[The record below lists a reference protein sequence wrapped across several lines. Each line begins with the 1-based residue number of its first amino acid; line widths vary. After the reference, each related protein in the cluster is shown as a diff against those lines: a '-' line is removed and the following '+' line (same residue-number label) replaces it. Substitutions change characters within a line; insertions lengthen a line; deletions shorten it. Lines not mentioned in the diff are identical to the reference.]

1 MRKGYL
7 VLEDGH
13 VFEGLRFGGEGCPI
27 GELVFTT
34 GMGGYLE
41 TVTDPGF
48 AGQIVIQTYPLIGNY
63 GVIGTDLEGSCRLR
77 GYVVRE
83 ICSTPSNFRAEG
95 DLETYLKEQGVPGIC
110 GVDTRELTRILRE
123 NGTMNAVICDEI
135 PADLEAVKAYRVAEP
150 VEDKASE
157 TFPAE
162 GEELFRV
169 TLVDY
174 GTKHSI
180 IRQLTKR
187 GCTVTVVS
195 GITPAEEILAGKP
208 DGVLL
213 SNGPGDPMDYRA
225 QVEEVKKLM
234 GKVCVFGVGLG
245 HQLCALAQGA
255 KTFRMKYGRRGANQP
270 VRDLAGTRTY
280 ITGENHGYAVDAETV
295 TVGSVRYQNVN
306 DGTCEGIDYADL
318 RAMTIQFQP
327 EGCTDVKGNCFQ
339 FDRFLNLMKGGN
351 L

>member
-13 VFEGLRFGGEGCPI
+13 AFEGLRFGSEGCPI

-48 AGQIVIQTYPLIGNY
+48 AGQIVMQTYPLIGNY
-63 GVIGTDLEGSCRLR
+63 GVINEDLEGACRLR

-83 ICSTPSNFRAEG
+83 ICDTPSNFRTEG
-95 DLETYLKEQGVPGIC
+95 DLETFLKEQGIPGIC

-123 NGTMNAVICDEI
+123 NGTMNAMICDEI
-135 PADLEAVKAYRVAEP
+135 PADLTAVKAYRVHET
-150 VEDKASE
+150 VEDKAPVVY
-157 TFPAE
+157 PAE
-162 GEELFRV
+162 GEERFRV
-169 TLVDY
+169 TFVDY
-174 GTKHSI
+174 GTKKSI
-180 IRQLTKR
+180 IHQLTKR
-187 GCTVTVVS
+187 GCAVTVVS
-195 GITPAEEILAGKP
+195 GNTKAEEILAGKP

-213 SNGPGDPMDYRA
+213 SNGPGDPADYTA

-234 GKVCVFGVGLG
+234 GQVPVFGIGLG

-255 KTFRMKYGRRGANQP
+255 RTVRIKYGRRGANQP

-280 ITGENHGYAVDAETV
+280 ITGQNHGYTVDSDSV
-295 TVGSVRYQNVN
+295 TVGKIRYRNVN
-306 DGTCEGIDYADL
+306 DGTCEGIDYPEL
-318 RAMTIQFQP
+318 RAYTIQFQP
-327 EGCTDVKGNCFQ
+327 ESCTDVKGVCFL
-339 FDRFLNLMKGGN
+339 FDRFIDLMKGGN